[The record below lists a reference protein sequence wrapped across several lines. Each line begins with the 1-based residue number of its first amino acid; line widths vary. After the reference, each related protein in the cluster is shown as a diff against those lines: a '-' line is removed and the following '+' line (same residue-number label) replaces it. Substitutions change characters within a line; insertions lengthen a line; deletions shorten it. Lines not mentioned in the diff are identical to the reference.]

1 MNLKYN
7 PKLSYSKFMDLK
19 RNDLGRIS
27 KIFVRGIFEP
37 KIDPVVDNA
46 KLGETADPHNI
57 YRDCIRDEFRNAARE
72 ARESDV
78 VCCAKSF
85 SSCSSSSFAGWT
97 PAELVLAS
105 PFDFSESLASLAAIR
120 SVIER

>member
-37 KIDPVVDNA
+37 KIDPVVKNA
-46 KLGETADPHNI
+46 KLGETTDHHNI

-72 ARESDV
+72 ARESDNSMSIGDIYHIS
-78 VCCAKSF
+78 K
-85 SSCSSSSFAGWT
+85 
-97 PAELVLAS
+97 P
-105 PFDFSESLASLAAIR
+105 
-120 SVIER
+120 